1 MDCGSTELSDDLDVL
16 PMDAWGCGVG
26 IKVLSSTFLSSI
38 EGSGTMTSGR
48 ISPRLKYPS
57 LGLSSSLKD
66 SPSESSAVYRLSG
79 SGGISSAQCCSL
91 GIARVAPRKCLPSQ
105 VKYYN

>member
-16 PMDAWGCGVG
+16 PVVAWGCGVG

-38 EGSGTMTSGR
+38 DGSGTMTSCR
-48 ISPRLKYPS
+48 TSPRLKYPS

-66 SPSESSAVYRLSG
+66 SPSESSAEYRLFER
-79 SGGISSAQCCSL
+79 GISSAQSCSL
-91 GIARVAPRKCLPSQ
+91 GCAAAPRKCLPSKM
-105 VKYYN
+105 KYG